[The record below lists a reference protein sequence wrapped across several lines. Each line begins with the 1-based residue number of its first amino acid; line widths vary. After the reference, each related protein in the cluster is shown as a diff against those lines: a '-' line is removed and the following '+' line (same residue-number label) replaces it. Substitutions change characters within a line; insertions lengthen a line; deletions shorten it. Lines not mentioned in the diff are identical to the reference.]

1 MVKGNMVDKWPS
13 HPVIYE
19 INTWVWLHELSR
31 RYQTPI
37 TLANVPDAE
46 WDAITAWSPDAVWLM
61 GVWER
66 SPWGREIAINHESLL
81 TSCREALPDLTLDD
95 MVGSPYCVRG
105 YRVDEHLGGP
115 EGLAQARRQLAQ
127 RGARLILDL
136 VPNHVAPDHPWVQE
150 HPDFFLQGTHEDL
163 SRSPEAFLQVGD
175 HILANGRDPYY
186 PPWPD
191 VIQVNA
197 FSPGLRQALIDTLRS
212 LAGQC
217 DGVRCDMAMLL
228 INQIFRQTWGERT
241 GALPAR
247 EFWEEVIPAVKAKY
261 PEFLFIAE
269 AYWDREWE
277 LQQQG
282 FDYCYD
288 KRLYDSLRQGSA
300 DAVRQHLLA
309 DLSYQARLV
318 RFIENHD
325 EPRAAATF
333 NDRQARAAAVTIA
346 TLPGARLFHQ
356 GQFEGRRIRLPVFL
370 NRRPPEPVDAD
381 FYHLPRVSSFLSP
394 LPPTGGEGQGEGG
407 KKKHLATSIKNFYRT
422 LLAAVAQPVFKEGQW
437 HLLEC
442 HGWPDNQSYLNLV
455 VWGWR
460 LGEEMRLIIVNLSQ
474 HRSQALIPLPWEDL
488 PGRPYQLTDPFTGQI
503 YTRDGLDLRHP
514 GLFIDLEGWQFH
526 FFQVA

>member
-1 MVKGNMVDKWPS
+1 MLTRNMMDKWSS

-19 INTWVWLHELSR
+19 INTWVWLTELSR

-66 SPWGREIAINHESLL
+66 SPRGREIAINNESLL
-81 TSCREALPDLTLDD
+81 TSCREALPELTLDD
-95 MVGSPYCVRG
+95 MVGSPYCVRR

-115 EGLAQARRQLAQ
+115 EGLARAREQLAQ

-150 HPDFFLQGTHEDL
+150 HPDYFIQGTHDDFI
-163 SRSPEAFLQVGD
+163 SSPHAFLKVED
-175 HILANGRDPYY
+175 HILACGRDPYF

-197 FSPGLRQALIDTLRS
+197 FAPGLRQALIDTLLS
-212 LAGQC
+212 MAGQC

-228 INQIFRQTWGERT
+228 INQIFRQTWGERA

-247 EFWEEVIPAVKAKY
+247 EFWEEVIPAVKAQY
-261 PEFLFIAE
+261 PEFLLIAE
-269 AYWDREWE
+269 AYWDREGE

-288 KRLYDSLRQGSA
+288 KRLYDRLRHGSA
-300 DAVRQHLLA
+300 DPVHKHLLA
-309 DLSYQARLV
+309 DLSYQERLV

-325 EPRAAATF
+325 EPRAAAAF
-333 NDRQARAAAVTIA
+333 GDRQARAAAVTIA

-370 NRRPPEPVDAD
+370 NRRPPEPVDSD
-381 FYHLPRVSSFLSP
+381 LQNFYH
-394 LPPTGGEGQGEGG
+394 
-407 KKKHLATSIKNFYRT
+407 T
-422 LLAAVAQPVFKEGQW
+422 LLAAVAQPVFKAGAWRLCERY
-437 HLLEC
+437 
-442 HGWPDNQSYLNLV
+442 GWPDNWSYLNLAA
-455 VWGWR
+455 WGWR
-460 LGEEMRLIIVNLSQ
+460 LGEERRLIIVNLSE
-474 HRSQALIPLPWEDL
+474 HRSQALVPLPWEDL
-488 PGRPYQLTDPFTGQI
+488 PGRPWTLIDAFTGEI
-503 YTRDGLDLRHP
+503 YERDGLELRQP
-514 GLFIDLEGWQFH
+514 GLFVDLEAWQFH

>member
-1 MVKGNMVDKWPS
+1 MLKVNIMDKWPA

-19 INTWVWLHELSR
+19 INTWVWLNELSR

-37 TLANVPDAE
+37 VLANVPDAE

-66 SPWGREIAINHESLL
+66 SARGREIAINNESLL

-105 YRVDEHLGGP
+105 YRVDQHLGGP
-115 EGLAQARRQLAQ
+115 EGLTKARNQLAQ
-127 RGARLILDL
+127 RGVRLILDL

-150 HPDFFLQGTHEDL
+150 HPDYFIQGAPEDFI
-163 SRSPEAFLQVGD
+163 SSPEAFLKVGD
-175 HILANGRDPYY
+175 HILAYGRDPYFS
-186 PPWPD
+186 PWPD
-191 VIQVNA
+191 VMQVNA
-197 FSPGLRQALIDTLRS
+197 FAPGLRQALSDTLRS

-228 INQIFRQTWGERT
+228 INQIFRQTWGE
-241 GALPAR
+241 GAGPMPAR

-261 PEFLFIAE
+261 PEFLMIAE

-277 LQQQG
+277 LLQQG

-288 KRLYDSLRQGSA
+288 KRLYDRLRHAGA

-309 DLSYQARLV
+309 DLGYQERLV

-325 EPRAAATF
+325 EPRAAAAF
-333 NDRQARAAAVTIA
+333 DDRKARAAAVTIA
-346 TLPGARLFHQ
+346 TLPGASLFHE

-370 NRRPPEPVDAD
+370 NRRPPEPVDSDLQD
-381 FYHLPRVSSFLSP
+381 FY
-394 LPPTGGEGQGEGG
+394 Q
-407 KKKHLATSIKNFYRT
+407 T
-422 LLAAVAQPVFKEGQW
+422 LLAAVAQPVFKEGEW
-437 HLLEC
+437 RLGSRY
-442 HGWPDNQSYLNLV
+442 GWPDNRSYLNLAA
-455 VWGWR
+455 WGWH
-460 LGEEMRLIIVNLSQ
+460 LGEERRLIIVNLSE

-488 PGRPYQLTDPFTGQI
+488 PGRTWRLTDAFTGEI
-503 YTRDGLDLRHP
+503 YERDGLELRQP
-514 GLFIDLEGWQFH
+514 GLFIDLAGWQFH
-526 FFQVA
+526 FFQVAQGVMTKI

>member
-1 MVKGNMVDKWPS
+1 MEKWPF
-13 HPVIYE
+13 HPMIYE
-19 INTWVWLHELSR
+19 INTWVWLGELSN
-31 RYQTPI
+31 RYETQI

-66 SPWGREIAINHESLL
+66 SARGREIAINHESILM
-81 TSCREALPDLTLDD
+81 SCRRALPDLTLDD
-95 MVGSPYCVRG
+95 MVGSPYCVRR

-115 EGLAQARRQLAQ
+115 EGLARARRQLAK

-150 HPDFFLQGTHEDL
+150 HPDYFIQGTPEDFI
-163 SRSPEAFLQVGD
+163 SSPQAFLEVGD
-175 HILANGRDPYY
+175 HLLAHGRDPYF

-191 VIQVNA
+191 VLQVNA
-197 FSPGLRQALIDTLRS
+197 FAPGLRQALGDTLRS

-228 INQIFRQTWGERT
+228 INQIFRQTWGERA
-241 GALPAR
+241 GAMPAR

-261 PEFLFIAE
+261 PEFLLIAE

-288 KRLYDSLRQGSA
+288 KRLYDRLRHASA

-309 DLSYQARLV
+309 DLSYQERLV

-325 EPRAAATF
+325 ESRAAAAF
-333 NDRQARAAAVTIA
+333 PDRKARAAAVTIA
-346 TLPGARLFHQ
+346 TLPGARLFHE

-370 NRRPPEPVDAD
+370 NRRPPESVDAD
-381 FYHLPRVSSFLSP
+381 LQNFYH
-394 LPPTGGEGQGEGG
+394 
-407 KKKHLATSIKNFYRT
+407 T
-422 LLAAVAQPVFKEGQW
+422 LLAAVAHPVFKKGAW
-437 HLLEC
+437 GLC
-442 HGWPDNQSYLNLV
+442 DCYGWPDNQSYLHLV
-455 VWGWR
+455 AWGWR
-460 LGEEMRLIIVNLSQ
+460 LGAERRLIIVNLSEV
-474 HRSQALIPLPWEDL
+474 RSQALVLLPWEDL
-488 PGRPYQLTDPFTGQI
+488 PGRTWRLTDVLTGEI
-503 YTRDGLDLRHP
+503 YQRDGVELRQP
-514 GLFIDLEGWQFH
+514 GLFVDLEGWQFH
-526 FFQVA
+526 FFRFIL

>member
-1 MVKGNMVDKWPS
+1 MEVISARKRELNRHKMLKGNMLDKWPS

-19 INTWVWLHELSR
+19 VNTWVWLNELSR

-37 TLANVPDAE
+37 SLANVPDAE

-66 SPWGREIAINHESLL
+66 SARGREIAISNESLL
-81 TSCREALPDLTLDD
+81 SSCREALPDLTPDD
-95 MVGSPYCVRG
+95 IVGSPYCVRG

-115 EGLAQARRQLAQ
+115 EGLARAREQLARRRAS
-127 RGARLILDL
+127 LILDL

-150 HPDFFLQGTHEDL
+150 HPDFFIQGTPEDFI
-163 SRSPEAFLQVGD
+163 SAPQAFLKVGD
-175 HILANGRDPYY
+175 HLLAHGRDPYF

-197 FSPGLRQALIDTLRS
+197 FAPGLRQALSDTLLS
-212 LAGQC
+212 MAGQC

-228 INQIFRQTWGERT
+228 INQIFRQTWGERA

-261 PEFLFIAE
+261 PEFLMIAE
-269 AYWDREWE
+269 AYWDREWD

-288 KRLYDSLRQGSA
+288 KRLYDRLRHGSA

-309 DLSYQARLV
+309 DLTYQARLV

-325 EPRAAATF
+325 EPRAAAAF
-333 NDRQARAAAVTIA
+333 DDRQARAAAVTIA
-346 TLPGARLFHQ
+346 TLPGASLWHE

-370 NRRPPEPVDAD
+370 NRRPAEPVDSD
-381 FYHLPRVSSFLSP
+381 L
-394 LPPTGGEGQGEGG
+394 Q
-407 KKKHLATSIKNFYRT
+407 NFYQT
-422 LLAAVAQPVFKEGQW
+422 LLAEVAQPVFKKGAW
-437 HLLEC
+437 GLGDC
-442 HGWPDNQSYLNLV
+442 YGWPDNRSYLNLAA
-455 VWGWR
+455 WGWR
-460 LGEEMRLIIVNLSQ
+460 LGEERRLIIVNLSEA
-474 HRSQALIPLPWEDL
+474 RSQGLVFLPWEDPAGKPWRL
-488 PGRPYQLTDPFTGQI
+488 SEVFNGEVYD
-503 YTRDGLDLRHP
+503 RDGNEILES
-514 GLFIDLEGWQFH
+514 GLFVDLEPWQFH
-526 FFQVA
+526 FFRFISR